1 MVIDLGEKTAQ
12 QLIAAASSEGMT
24 VEEFVRV
31 LLSSSHRA
39 PQRAPKD
46 QEPQTLIGAMTQ
58 HSDLFDE
65 VLQDAYESRERDPL
79 RIDSDE

>member
-31 LLSSSHRA
+31 LLSSSHV
-39 PQRAPKD
+39 APKD
-46 QEPQTLIGAMTQ
+46 QEPRTLIGAMTQ

-79 RIDSDE
+79 RFDSDG